1 MTDYGAKLVPYA
13 GGSSHVPDGIA
24 AHSEGFAVSHDC
36 CRYAFGHVTWAD
48 VVTL

>member
-1 MTDYGAKLVPYA
+1 MALNWLLM
-13 GGSSHVPDGIA
+13 
-24 AHSEGFAVSHDC
+24 SEEALMFQTASPLILKHFAISHDC